1 MSRPALV
8 DFHIVAKV
16 GGKQEVSVRL
26 VGGGGPFDGRREA
39 NGGGVALLRPL
50 AEATLDAIGG
60 LMQRGGRQVVLVL
73 KDVRRF
79 RRRGDNGVLVLVE
92 AVVDGRKRL
101 SSGVA
106 FSLDSFERASVVAV
120 LQATNTFLDGV
131 ASTGSHDP
139 SPQKPSDS
147 PGPSNS
153 PSDSPE
159 VSNSPKVSGSPEP
172 SYSPELSDLP
182 EAPDLPEVS
191 DSTGAPDSPGAS
203 ASPRTSA
210 RPKVSVPYDYVSEV
224 LSRIQSG
231 TVRPAGL
238 DSVRPS

>member
-1 MSRPALV
+1 M
-8 DFHIVAKV
+8 
-16 GGKQEVSVRL
+16 
-26 VGGGGPFDGRREA
+26 
-39 NGGGVALLRPL
+39 ALLRPM

-60 LMQRGGRQVVLVL
+60 LMQRSGRQVVLVL

-131 ASTGSHDP
+131 ASTGPHDP

-147 PGPSNS
+147 PEPSNS
-153 PSDSPE
+153 PEPSDFPDVSDLPEASDSPE
-159 VSNSPKVSGSPEP
+159 VS
-172 SYSPELSDLP
+172 
-182 EAPDLPEVS
+182 A
-191 DSTGAPDSPGAS
+191 SPGAS
-203 ASPRTSA
+203 ALPRTST
-210 RPKVSVPYDYVSEV
+210 RPRVPAPYDYVGEV

-231 TVRPAGL
+231 TVRRPGWTQSGL
-238 DSVRPS
+238 PEPD